1 MARHVL
7 ARGVSGW
14 AGFGLG
20 VATCVLLDLAGPHL
34 AKAAAPAARS
44 ALKFMFAVTDQIGR
58 SAARLRERAEDFVA
72 DARAEYDAEQ
82 EAASG
87 AQKQPPVAE
96 A

>member
-7 ARGVSGW
+7 LARGLSGW

-20 VATCVLLDLAGPHL
+20 LATCVVVDALAPQI
-34 AKAAAPAARS
+34 AKSAGPAARS
-44 ALKFMFAVTDQIGR
+44 ALKFVFRLTDELGR
-58 SAARLRERAEDFVA
+58 SAARFREKAEDFVA

-82 EAASG
+82 EASG
-87 AQKQPPVAE
+87 ANDRPPTSE